1 MDKRGITVQPQIN
14 RPSDGEGFTG
24 TLWHLEKGGTGIPQ
38 LRIHLQPRSQ
48 HYSPI
53 VDSMLALCEHGVVN
67 VISSTTIKR
76 YAALHADA
84 AEELLWWNKA
94 ASHAVW
100 RDVHE
105 VRLHFP
111 DADQYKSLLIFNIR
125 HNYYRLIV
133 KVDYRAKLLMVK
145 EFLTHQQY
153 MRGGWK
159 KWAR

>member
-1 MDKRGITVQPQIN
+1 MRTCG
-14 RPSDGEGFTG
+14 
-24 TLWHLEKGGTGIPQ
+24 
-38 LRIHLQPRSQ
+38 
-48 HYSPI
+48 
-53 VDSMLALCEHGVVN
+53 VN
-67 VISSTTIKR
+67 VISATTIKG

-84 AEELLWWNKA
+84 AEELMRPNKA

-105 VRLHFP
+105 VRQHFP
-111 DADQYKSLLIFNIR
+111 DADQYPSLLVFNIR

-145 EFLTHQQY
+145 EFLTHKEY
-153 MRGGWK
+153 TRGDWK